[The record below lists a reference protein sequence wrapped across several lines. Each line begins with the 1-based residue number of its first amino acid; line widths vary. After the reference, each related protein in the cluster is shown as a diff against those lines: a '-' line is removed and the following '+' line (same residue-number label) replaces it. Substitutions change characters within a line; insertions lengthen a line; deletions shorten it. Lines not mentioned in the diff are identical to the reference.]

1 MKRLYF
7 KYGVMGSSKSAQA
20 LMTAFNYRQKGYNV
34 LLLKPSIDTREKNQV
49 ISSRIGL
56 QEPCLVFDKTT
67 NLFNFVRNQKE
78 VQVVIVDEVQFC
90 TKQQIDELKELTLND
105 MTVLCYGLKTNFK
118 GELFEG
124 SKRLMELAESLQEIK
139 AVCRCGSKAT
149 MNARVVNG
157 KVVTSGNEI
166 QIGGDEKYE
175 AMCYACYKKYQTELL
190 LNKKPN

>member
-20 LMTAFNYRQKGYNV
+20 LMTAFNYKNKGYNV
-34 LLLKPSIDTREKNQV
+34 LLMKPSIDTRENQNV

-56 QEPCLVFDKTT
+56 SQPCLVFDKTT
-67 NLFNFVRNQKE
+67 NLFDFVQSQKG

-90 TKQQIDELKELTLND
+90 TKQQIEQLKDLTLND
-105 MTVLCYGLKTNFK
+105 MVVLCYGLKTNFK
-118 GELFEG
+118 SELFEG

-139 AVCRCGSKAT
+139 AVCRCGGKAT
-149 MNARVVNG
+149 LNARVVDG
-157 KVVTSGNEI
+157 YVTTTGEEI

-175 AMCYACYKKYQTELL
+175 AMCYACFKKYQKQKLD
-190 LNKKPN
+190 K